1 MFNPD
6 DIFDM
11 AQALYWYANDYH
23 SGQWSNLYSVLSQIS
38 EIYHPGPMENGCDT
52 NSVASDYYMD
62 LENGN
67 IDPNELLDFI
77 NENVG
82 K

>member
-1 MFNPD
+1 MFNSD

-11 AQALYWYANDYH
+11 AQALYWYCNDYH
-23 SGQWSNLYSVLSQIS
+23 TGQFSDTYRVLCEIS
-38 EIYHPGPMENGCDT
+38 ETYKPGVMENGCNDD
-52 NSVASDYYMD
+52 SVAMIYYMD
-62 LENGN
+62 LETGVSSPT
-67 IDPNELLDFI
+67 DMLDFI